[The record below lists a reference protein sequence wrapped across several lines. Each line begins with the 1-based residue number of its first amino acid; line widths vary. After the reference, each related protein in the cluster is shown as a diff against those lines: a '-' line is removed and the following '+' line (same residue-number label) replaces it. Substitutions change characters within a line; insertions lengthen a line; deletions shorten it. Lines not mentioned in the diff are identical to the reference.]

1 LAKQFRKAFGMRVVA
16 AMTMMTMEA
25 HRQGRLLG
33 LPGSL
38 RRGSYSLAVLRG
50 IQPALS
56 PAVDLQIGDLR
67 LPLYDEDEDG
77 PSTPEVVRAFRRA
90 VAQSDGV
97 VIATPEY
104 NHGIP
109 GVLKNALDWASRP
122 LGRSALTG
130 KAVLV
135 ISVSPAFT
143 GGVRA
148 QAQVNETLLAIQSRP
163 VLGPQVVIA
172 NVGDKV
178 TGGRLTD
185 EPSLR
190 FALSAIDRLIALC
203 PAVHRAEH
211 PEIGPR
217 NHGPGAVPG

>member
-1 LAKQFRKAFGMRVVA
+1 MPSC
-16 AMTMMTMEA
+16 EA
-25 HRQGRLLG
+25 C
-33 LPGSL
+33 S
-38 RRGSYSLAVLRG
+38 RRSS
-50 IQPALS
+50 
-56 PAVDLQIGDLR
+56 AVDLQISDLR
-67 LPLYDEDEDG
+67 LPLYDQDEDG
-77 PSTPEVVRAFRRA
+77 SSTPQTVRAFRQA
-90 VAQSDGV
+90 VAESDGV

-148 QAQVNETLLAIQSRP
+148 QAQANETLLAIQSRP
-163 VLGPQVVIA
+163 VLGPQVLIG
-172 NVGDKV
+172 NVADKIRD
-178 TGGRLTD
+178 GRLTD

-190 FALSAIDRLIALC
+190 FALWAIDRLIALC
-203 PAVHRAEH
+203 PAVRHAEYAH
-211 PEIGPR
+211 QSLS
-217 NHGPGAVPG
+217 

>member
-1 LAKQFRKAFGMRVVA
+1 
-16 AMTMMTMEA
+16 MTMIEA
-25 HRQGRLLG
+25 RSQTRLLG

-38 RRGSYSLAVLRG
+38 RQGSYSLAVLRG
-50 IQPALS
+50 LHLALG
-56 PAVDLQIGDLR
+56 PTVDLQIGDLR
-67 LPLYDEDEDG
+67 LPLYDQDQDG
-77 PSTPEVVRAFRRA
+77 PSTPQTVQAFRKA
-90 VAQSDGV
+90 VAESDGV

-130 KAVLV
+130 KPVLV

-148 QAQVNETLLAIQSRP
+148 QAQANETLLAIQSRP
-163 VLGPQVVIA
+163 VPGPQVVIG
-172 NVGDKV
+172 NVADKIRN
-178 TGGRLTD
+178 GQLID
-185 EPSLR
+185 ESSLR

-203 PAVHRAEH
+203 PGIRQ
-211 PEIGPR
+211 PEYDDLRMTEP
-217 NHGPGAVPG
+217 N